1 MFYVQIWYD
10 YTEIWDMYVYMD
22 ESTGSQN
29 IKVISYRN
37 TILLFETNNELKPY
51 FYLEKCL
58 PPLFFLP

>member
-1 MFYVQIWYD
+1 
-10 YTEIWDMYVYMD
+10 MD
-22 ESTGSQN
+22 ECTGSQN
-29 IKVISYRN
+29 IKVISHRN